1 MADTLYSRK
10 SVTDDMASQTGTVL
24 ARPPA
29 ENVYVITHRH
39 DKGLWGVHV
48 TTGNRRAQVLAFRR
62 RHDANA
68 LASYVW
74 TWKLKNHAW
83 PVMVMDR
90 QRPLSFQIFRD
101 EPPVCPSP
109 LVIDEVDLDWLLGRM
124 ALSWGGLNLVE
135 DVADDDD
142 RRTLQSTYVDATVN
156 VSQQIDWLNDLFR
169 RPDAR
174 R

>member
-1 MADTLYSRK
+1 
-10 SVTDDMASQTGTVL
+10 MASTVL

-29 ENVYVITHRH
+29 DQVYVITHRH
-39 DKGLWGVHV
+39 HKGLWGVHV
-48 TTGNRRAQVLAFRR
+48 GNSSRKAQVLAFRR
-62 RHDANA
+62 RDDAHA

-74 TWKLKNHAW
+74 KWKLKNHAW
-83 PVMVMDR
+83 PVMEMDG
-90 QRPLSFQIFRD
+90 QTSLSFRLFRD
-101 EPPVCPSP
+101 EAQVCPSP

-135 DVADDDD
+135 GVADDED
-142 RRTLQSTYVDATVN
+142 RRTLQSTYVDTTVN
-156 VSQQIDWLNDLFR
+156 VSQQIDWLNGLYK